1 MSHQN
6 ALAAYIAATNT
17 HDFDQVARLL
27 DEEAVYW
34 FSDRSCNTLD
44 EIRAYFEHAW
54 DVIRDEVYRA
64 EDVEWI
70 ASDAHSAVC
79 LYTYHYE
86 GYAQGTFI
94 AGSGRA
100 TNVFVRNAEGAWKL
114 KHEHLSSMK
123 EIEG

>member
-1 MSHQN
+1 MSYQE
-6 ALAAYIAATNT
+6 ALEAYIAATNT

-34 FSDRSCNTLD
+34 FSDRSCTTLD
-44 EIRAYFEHAW
+44 EIRTYFEHAW

-70 ASDAHSAVC
+70 VSDAYSAVC
-79 LYTYHYE
+79 IYTYHFK
-86 GYAQGTFI
+86 GYNQGAFT

-100 TNVFVRNAEGAWKL
+100 TNVFVRNTEGEWKL

-123 EIEG
+123 